1 MGANDLPAQG
11 LELSVSRWGNSLAV
25 RLPVAL
31 ARQLG
36 VGEGDVLHMQ
46 ADEAGA
52 WQLSARRAR
61 RKLSK
66 QELIQR
72 MREHLA
78 TMPRTESV
86 IEEVRAS
93 ARY

>member
-31 ARQLG
+31 ARRLG
-36 VGEGDVLHMQ
+36 VGEGDVLHAQ
-46 ADEAGA
+46 AGDDGSL
-52 WQLSARRAR
+52 QLRARRAR
-61 RKLSK
+61 PKLSK
-66 QELIQR
+66 EELIQR

-86 IEEVRAS
+86 IEEVRAN